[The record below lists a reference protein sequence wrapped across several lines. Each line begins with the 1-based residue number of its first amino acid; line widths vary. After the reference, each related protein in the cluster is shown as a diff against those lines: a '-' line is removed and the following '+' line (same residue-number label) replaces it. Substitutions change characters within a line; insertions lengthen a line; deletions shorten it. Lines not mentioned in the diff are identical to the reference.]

1 MAGGRPVL
9 VVGRVNV
16 GEVAA
21 MEPRPDGRGKEEPTH
36 DYPQRC
42 TVRRNGAPA

>member
-1 MAGGRPVL
+1 MAGGSPG
-9 VVGRVNV
+9 GRATTEPHNP
-16 GEVAA
+16 AA